1 MFSINIYKHITI
13 RKLIL
18 QFFRRYVVMKFITQA
33 ECINFITSGY
43 DNYYVYT
50 PTIYLYKQNKV
61 LAFLLTHG

>member
-1 MFSINIYKHITI
+1 
-13 RKLIL
+13 
-18 QFFRRYVVMKFITQA
+18 MKFITQA